1 MAIILISFLI
11 NIPMGMLVAGAKNL
25 ALKLL
30 FIHLPVPI
38 LILLRKTWQLEKLF
52 IAAIIL
58 FAILGLLT
66 GKWIY
71 KRRSQARK
79 LSKSKKSSTDMYI

>member
-1 MAIILISFLI
+1 MEKYMAIILISFLL
-11 NIPMGMLVAGAKNL
+11 NIPMGMLVDGAKNL

-52 IAAIIL
+52 IIAIIL
-58 FAILGLLT
+58 FAIIGLLT
-66 GKWIY
+66 GKWMN
-71 KRRSQARK
+71 KRRSQNISA
-79 LSKSKKSSTDMYI
+79 KKNV

>member
-1 MAIILISFLI
+1 MEKYIAIILISFLI
-11 NIPMGMLVAGAKNL
+11 NIPMGMLVAGAKNP

-30 FIHLPVPI
+30 YIHLPVPI
-38 LILLRKTWQLEKLF
+38 LILLRKTWHLEKIF

-66 GKWIY
+66 GKWMY
-71 KRRSQARK
+71 KRRSQNIK
-79 LSKSKKSSTDMYI
+79 